1 MNDPQPAQPV
11 DDSSVRVTS
20 WFVRHRNAL
29 MTRATVSPLYI
40 DSYLHLADTGV
51 RLDAEPDR
59 LLKEAIA
66 AMVLHLAGRPW
77 TEATA
82 WTVHFSDPFINVFA
96 SGDNRTGSVIAKVFT
111 EDVRE
116 LPENQF
122 HAQVVR
128 EREKPRLSAVEF
140 KGRDFFHAVES
151 FYQQSEQRPARYFD
165 LGDEDLVMLSAQ
177 PDCDLD
183 WLESVTSAE
192 VAEIARHEELGFLE
206 ERFYRFECG
215 CTEARMFEAIRPLA
229 DPGPDQLFLGEDTLR
244 VTCPRCGRRYVV
256 TRESFEAHL
265 GRVESG
271 A

>member
-1 MNDPQPAQPV
+1 MNDPQPLQQA
-11 DDSSVRVTS
+11 DEISTRVTS
-20 WFVRHRNAL
+20 WFVRHRNVL
-29 MTRATVSPLYI
+29 LTRADMSSLYV

-51 RLDAEPDR
+51 RLEAEPDR

-77 TEATA
+77 SESTA
-82 WTVHFSDPFINVFA
+82 WTVHFTDPFLNLFA
-96 SGDNRTGSVIAKVFT
+96 SGDNRSARVIAKVFT

-116 LPENQF
+116 LPDNLF
-122 HAQVVR
+122 YSQVVR

-140 KGRDFFHAVES
+140 AGRNFFGAVET

-165 LGDEDLVMLSAQ
+165 CGDEHIVMLTAQ
-177 PDCDLD
+177 PDCDLE
-183 WLESVTSAE
+183 WLQAVTVDNVRQIE
-192 VAEIARHEELGFLE
+192 QEEELGFLE
-206 ERFYRFECG
+206 QRFYRFECG
-215 CTEARMFEAIRPLA
+215 CTEARMFETIRPLA

-265 GRVESG
+265 QR